1 MVKVKAGQEFY
12 AVVRKGPHSCTLE
25 GVEGAGRRI
34 GAFRASRDSTSLGVA
49 AGSRFFC
56 PHSFKIKV
64 PRSGAVGASC
74 SGAAGAKYGQ
84 ITR

>member
-12 AVVRKGPHSCTLE
+12 AVVRKGPRSRTLE

-34 GAFRASRDSTSLGVA
+34 GPFRATMDSTSLGVA

-56 PHSFKIKV
+56 PHSFDIV
-64 PRSGAVGASC
+64 
-74 SGAAGAKYGQ
+74 AK
-84 ITR
+84 